1 MTTLGHRGS
10 VKERVVKPGRKDRLL
25 VIISTRLK
33 SDREG
38 GSSSSEHPVVEMTW
52 RLRPVI

>member
-1 MTTLGHRGS
+1 MTTLGHQGS

-25 VIISTRLK
+25 VIISMRLK

-38 GSSSSEHPVVEMTW
+38 GSPSSEHPVVEMTW

>member
-25 VIISTRLK
+25 VIISMRLK
-33 SDREG
+33 SDREDR
-38 GSSSSEHPVVEMTW
+38 SSGYEHPVVEMRW